1 MMGTQSADAGPEPNH
16 TRDQTR
22 RSNLAFQ
29 QVITGSAT
37 DAALLAV
44 VDALA
49 EIARETGAAQVNEQP
64 PGVVKDDH

>member
-1 MMGTQSADAGPEPNH
+1 MRRIETQPTIACQERNRAA
-16 TRDQTR
+16 RQI
-22 RSNLAFQ
+22 
-29 QVITGSAT
+29 ITGSAT

-64 PGVVKDDH
+64 SGVVKDGQ

>member
-1 MMGTQSADAGPEPNH
+1 MRRIETQPAIACQERN
-16 TRDQTR
+16 RAARQI
-22 RSNLAFQ
+22 
-29 QVITGSAT
+29 ITGSAT

-64 PGVVKDDH
+64 SGVVKDGQ

>member
-1 MMGTQSADAGPEPNH
+1 MPKERRPAVTGPERNRA
-16 TRDQTR
+16 TRQI
-22 RSNLAFQ
+22 
-29 QVITGSAT
+29 ITGSAT

-64 PGVVKDDH
+64 SGVVKDGQ

>member
-16 TRDQTR
+16 PRDQTR

-29 QVITGSAT
+29 QVIADPAT

-44 VDALA
+44 ADVLA
-49 EIARETGAAQVNEQP
+49 EIARETGGPLAQEQSLR
-64 PGVVKDDH
+64 VVKDGQ

>member
-1 MMGTQSADAGPEPNH
+1 MPRGRRPADTPKKV
-16 TRDQTR
+16 D
-22 RSNLAFQ
+22 LALKQ
-29 QVITGSAT
+29 IITGSAT

-64 PGVVKDDH
+64 SGVVKDGQ